1 MNAYYSVLHNS
12 VSKFYIYID
21 SCIQIYVYGMF
32 LVLPGA
38 LLQHPFYNSQRLKY
52 NCLTLLVFKI
62 LTNYTNYSRAL
73 NYGAIGTIIGH
84 EFSHAFDNT
93 GICTNNSLPLPLTYL
108 IRVFPGRQADSDGNI
123 KQWWSTDSLAN
134 YENHLKCFESH
145 YNKYIL
151 DVMGESLDSNVR
163 MQVCML
169 TAGNGRVIIVLTVRS
184 MLNEHR
190 MRILRILSV

>member
-1 MNAYYSVLHNS
+1 
-12 VSKFYIYID
+12 
-21 SCIQIYVYGMF
+21 MF

-52 NCLTLLVFKI
+52 NWLTLLVFKI
-62 LTNYTNYSRAL
+62 LTNYSIYSRAL

-93 GICTNNSLPLPLTYL
+93 GRYMYNNSLPSPLNYV
-108 IRVFPGRQADSDGNI
+108 IHVFPGRQADSDGNI
-123 KQWWSTDSLAN
+123 KQWWSSDSFAN
-134 YENHLKCFESH
+134 YENHLRCFESH
-145 YNKYIL
+145 YNKYIA
-151 DVMGESLDSNVR
+151 DVMGESLDSNMS

-169 TAGNGRVIIVLTVRS
+169 TAGNGRVIISERMTARS

-190 MRILRILSV
+190 MRILRILSVWTWHTRHTRKSSTRT